1 MTIKKN
7 DALYNLW
14 TLVKYIGLMPE
25 MIKFLP
31 EELHEPIIKA
41 TKKAVKAAE
50 VLTDYLDEQRESTDG
65 SGE

>member
-1 MTIKKN
+1 MTTKKD

-14 TLVKYIGLMPE
+14 TLVGYVGVMSKVM
-25 MIKFLP
+25 KFLP
-31 EELHEPIIKA
+31 EELHELVVKA